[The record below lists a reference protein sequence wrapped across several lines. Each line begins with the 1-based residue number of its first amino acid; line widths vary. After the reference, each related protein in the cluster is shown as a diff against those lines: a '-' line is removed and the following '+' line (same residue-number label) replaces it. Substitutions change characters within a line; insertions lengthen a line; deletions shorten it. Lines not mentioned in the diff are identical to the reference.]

1 MIDDRA
7 AELGFRPALR
17 VAGPLHDLT
26 SDVLTDA
33 LAVLGE
39 ALTNVARHARARSVT
54 VELAVTGDGVILQVR
69 DDGIGLAAA
78 PRDGG
83 LADLRRRAAWHGG
96 SLGVQPEPN
105 RGTRLTWAVPRRPS
119 APQPRPEN

>member
-1 MIDDRA
+1 M
-7 AELGFRPALR
+7 
-17 VAGPLHDLT
+17 AGPLHDLT

-83 LADLRRRAAWHGG
+83 LADLRRRAAWHGE
-96 SLGVQPEPN
+96 SLSVQPEPN
-105 RGTRLTWAVPRRPS
+105 RGARLTWAVPRRPS